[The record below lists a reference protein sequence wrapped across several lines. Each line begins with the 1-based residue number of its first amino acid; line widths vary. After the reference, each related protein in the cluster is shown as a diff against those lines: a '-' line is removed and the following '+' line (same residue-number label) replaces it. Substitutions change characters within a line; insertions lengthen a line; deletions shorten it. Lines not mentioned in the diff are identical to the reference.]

1 MQCSYKL
8 NYIWQFANFRVV
20 PTFYETK
27 SNTSLWIGV
36 KLKPSHFYWR
46 SGTQRLASIGARELS
61 VSLLLA
67 LGNSASR
74 FYWRSGT
81 QRLASIG
88 ARQDLGQVLNFLDKI
103 WNFSRTLINPYRLT
117 TTTRPN

>member
-1 MQCSYKL
+1 M
-8 NYIWQFANFRVV
+8 
-20 PTFYETK
+20 
-27 SNTSLWIGV
+27 
-36 KLKPSHFYWR
+36 
-46 SGTQRLASIGARELS
+46 
-61 VSLLLA
+61 A
-67 LGNSASR
+67 LEV
-74 FYWRSGT
+74 T

>member
-8 NYIWQFANFRVV
+8 NYIWQFAKFRVV

-36 KLKPSHFYWR
+36 KLKPSRFYWR
-46 SGTQRLASIGARELS
+46 SGTQRLASIGARETQR
-61 VSLLLA
+61 LA
-67 LGNSASR
+67 SIGAR
-74 FYWRSGT
+74 ET